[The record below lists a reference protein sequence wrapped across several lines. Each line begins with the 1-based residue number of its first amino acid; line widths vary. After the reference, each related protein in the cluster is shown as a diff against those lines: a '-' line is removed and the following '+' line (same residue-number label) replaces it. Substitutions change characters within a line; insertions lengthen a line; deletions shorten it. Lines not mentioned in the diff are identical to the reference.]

1 MNRFIEITAIKVA
14 PNRQRREHDIT
25 AHQEL
30 VESIRTRGL
39 LHAPVLRVV
48 GEDYV
53 LVAGERRLRAMRD
66 LQELGQDWSYNGE
79 PVIHGFVP
87 YTTLGELDEL
97 EAEEAELEENIR
109 RLDLTWQ
116 ERSAATAR
124 LCDLRGRQAEAAGL
138 VRPTTSDIA
147 LEIRGST
154 TAPHHEA
161 TRQEILLAKHL
172 SRPEIAKATTAAEAF
187 KILKRIEQQEKH
199 VELARVVGKS
209 LTSHSHTLENREAIG
224 WMKEQPDGVFD
235 VILTDPPYGMG
246 ADQFGDSGGAAQGA
260 HFYEDSY
267 ESWVFL
273 MEEFVALS
281 FRIAKPEAHLYCF
294 CDIDRFADLRLG
306 MENAGWKVFRTPLIW
321 YKPNGNRAPWP
332 DAGPQRKYECILF
345 AVKGGKKVN
354 HLRGDVLEYPA
365 DQNLGHQAQKPV
377 GLYEDLLRRSAA
389 PGDKV
394 LDPFA
399 GTGPILVAA
408 HNLKVYATAIEQD
421 AVAYGIMV
429 ERMKGIV

>member
-1 MNRFIEITAIKVA
+1 VNRFIDIAAIKVA

-25 AHQEL
+25 SHQEL
-30 VESIRTRGL
+30 VDSIRDRGL
-39 LHAPVLRVV
+39 FHAPVLRLI
-48 GEDYV
+48 GDDYY
-53 LVAGERRLRAMRD
+53 LVAGERRLRAIRD
-66 LQELGQDWSYNGE
+66 LYDLGENFRYDGE
-79 PVIHGFVP
+79 QVISGFVP
-87 YTTLGELDEL
+87 HVLLGELDDL
-97 EAEEAELEENIR
+97 AAEEAELEENIR
-109 RLDLTWQ
+109 RVDLSWQ
-116 ERSAATAR
+116 ERSAATER
-124 LCDLRGRQAEAAGL
+124 LFNLRSRQAEAAGL
-138 VRPTTSDIA
+138 VRPSTSDIA
-147 LEIRGST
+147 LEVRGST
-154 TAPHHEA
+154 TGPHHEA

-209 LTSHSHTLENREAIG
+209 LTSHSHTLENRESIG
-224 WMKEQPDGVFD
+224 WMKECDSGVFD

-246 ADQFGDSGGAAQGA
+246 ADEFGDSGGHAAGA
-260 HFYEDSY
+260 HFYEDSF
-267 ESWVFL
+267 ESWERMINNF
-273 MEEFVALS
+273 AHLS
-281 FRIAKPEAHLYCF
+281 FQVTKPEAHLYCF
-294 CDIDRFADLRLG
+294 CDFDNYHHLKDH
-306 MENAGWKVFRTPLIW
+306 MEVVGWKVFRTPLIW

-354 HLRGDVLEYPA
+354 HLRGDVLEYTA

-421 AVAYGIMV
+421 AGAYGIMV